1 MNRWTIVHIP
11 YLPFSISR
19 ALGPKWAWVVFL
31 LGLICTEVALCQALR
46 SFPARVQ
53 RAELQI
59 TQSPDI
65 LLNAKAARLAPGA
78 RIRAENDLLVLPA
91 SLVGQKLT
99 VNFLLEPGGL
109 VKDVWILSPAE
120 AAQPSAL

>member
-1 MNRWTIVHIP
+1 MNRWTFAQTP
-11 YLPFSISR
+11 FSQFSISR
-19 ALGPKWAWVVFL
+19 ALGLKWAWALLL
-31 LGLICTEVALCQALR
+31 LGFICTEAALGQALR

-53 RAELQI
+53 RAELQV

-120 AAQPSAL
+120 AAQPLAP

>member
-1 MNRWTIVHIP
+1 MNRWTFAQT
-11 YLPFSISR
+11 PFSQFPTSR
-19 ALGPKWAWVVFL
+19 AFGLKWVWAVFF
-31 LGLICTEVALCQALR
+31 LGLIFTEAALGQALR

-53 RAELQI
+53 RAELQV

-91 SLVGQKLT
+91 SLVGQRLT
-99 VNFLLEPGGL
+99 VNFILEPGGL

-120 AAQPSAL
+120 AAQPLAP

>member
-1 MNRWTIVHIP
+1 MNRWTFAQTAFSQ
-11 YLPFSISR
+11 FSISR
-19 ALGPKWAWVVFL
+19 AFGLKWVWAVFF
-31 LGLICTEVALCQALR
+31 LGLICTEAALGQALR

-53 RAELQI
+53 RAELQV

-91 SLVGQKLT
+91 SLVGQRLT
-99 VNFLLEPGGL
+99 VNFILEPGGL

-120 AAQPSAL
+120 AAQPLAP